1 MRKTLEVAGFLLL
14 LQGTMGLVT
23 EFTDR
28 FDVGL
33 ISRVGFLDGYEVYAS
48 IAALVLA
55 LALFALAESR
65 PK

>member
-1 MRKTLEVAGFLLL
+1 MRKILEIAGFLSL
-14 LQGTMGLVT
+14 LQGVMGLVT

-55 LALFALAESR
+55 LALFAVAESR

>member
-1 MRKTLEVAGFLLL
+1 MRKILEIAGFLLL
-14 LQGTMGLVT
+14 LQGVMGLVT

-33 ISRVGFLDGYEVYAS
+33 ISRVGVLDGYEVYAS

>member
-14 LQGTMGLVT
+14 LQGAMGLVT

-55 LALFALAESR
+55 LAVFALAESR

>member
-14 LQGTMGLVT
+14 LQGVMGLVT

-33 ISRVGFLDGYEVYAS
+33 ISRVGLLDGYEVYAS
-48 IAALVLA
+48 IAALVLS

-65 PK
+65 PR

>member
-1 MRKTLEVAGFLLL
+1 MRKILEIAGFLLL
-14 LQGTMGLVT
+14 LQGVMGLVT
-23 EFTDR
+23 AFTDR

>member
-1 MRKTLEVAGFLLL
+1 MRKILEIAGFLLL
-14 LQGTMGLVT
+14 LQGVMGLVT

>member
-14 LQGTMGLVT
+14 LQGVMGLVT

-33 ISRVGFLDGYEVYAS
+33 ISRAGFLDGYEVYAS

-55 LALFALAESR
+55 LSLFALAASR

>member
-1 MRKTLEVAGFLLL
+1 MRKILEIAGFLLL
-14 LQGTMGLVT
+14 LQGVMGLVT

-33 ISRVGFLDGYEVYAS
+33 ISRVGILDGYEVYAS

>member
-1 MRKTLEVAGFLLL
+1 MRKILEIAGFLSL
-14 LQGTMGLVT
+14 LQGVMGLVT

>member
-1 MRKTLEVAGFLLL
+1 MRKILEIAGFLLL
-14 LQGTMGLVT
+14 LQGAMGLVT

>member
-1 MRKTLEVAGFLLL
+1 MRKTLEVAGFLSL
-14 LQGTMGLVT
+14 LQGAMGLVT